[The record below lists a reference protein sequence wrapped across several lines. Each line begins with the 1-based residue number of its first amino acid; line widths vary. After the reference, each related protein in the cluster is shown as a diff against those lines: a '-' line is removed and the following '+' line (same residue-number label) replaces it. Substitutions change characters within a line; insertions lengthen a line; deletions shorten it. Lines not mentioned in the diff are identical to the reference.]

1 MKITTTLVFL
11 FFIPFLIVAQNKASK
26 GDNFFYG
33 YKYEQ
38 AIAEYKK
45 EMVKNSLTNEQ
56 KLNLADSYL
65 KTGSYDDAAKI
76 YLEVNKNDT
85 IMSVHRFNKML
96 QSLAKS
102 ADKEQIK
109 TFLRSKSEK
118 LSSELI
124 ENAEFNYSLLEGN
137 VANDL
142 VGIEKLGVNS
152 PQGDFS
158 PAFYKDGLLFSSSR
172 LKKSKGV
179 YEPSG
184 EAYLDIYFGKIDNAG
199 NITSTENFTAI
210 PDSQFHQSTPYYSD
224 TLKTFYYIKSNT
236 EDGQMAFDENGKNA
250 LAIGSL
256 KENGQFNFILK
267 DLSTSFYYPFFD
279 DKTQR
284 LFFAANFEDSY
295 GGTDLYYVYTNN
307 GQIMSAPVNLG
318 PRINSPGNE
327 IAPYIF
333 NGSLY
338 FSSDVFY
345 GIGGMD
351 IYKSNI
357 LVDNSFSIPVNLGK
371 EINSVDDDFGF
382 ILKED
387 EQGKLQSY
395 FASNRQGGKGGDDLY
410 KLTLENA
417 PGLKT
422 FALQGKVV
430 NLKNKTGISNAQI
443 RLLNGNGDLVREG
456 YTSENGDFR
465 IEIPWQKQITVQ
477 AVKEGFSQYNT
488 SYSEEGMEEL
498 QNSPYIMGLSQ
509 LEDLLTENEGKTTI
523 KLDKFYFDK
532 GKSAINSS
540 VKTELDKVVEAVQ
553 RFPQLKLKIENH
565 TDSKG
570 SDSYNKKLSQDRADA
585 IKKYLLTNGVS
596 DTSIL
601 EAVGYGEEKIK
612 NSCTNGVYCLDFL
625 HKQNE
630 RTLFVIVN

>member
-1 MKITTTLVFL
+1 MKIKTILVFV
-11 FFIPFLIVAQNKASK
+11 FFIPFLMVAQNKASK
-26 GDNFFYG
+26 GDNLFYG

-45 EMVKNSLTNEQ
+45 EMVKSTLTNEQ

-102 ADKEQIK
+102 TDKERVK
-109 TFLRSKSEK
+109 TFLRSKSAK

-124 ENAEFNYSLLEGN
+124 ENAEFNYSLLEGT
-137 VANDL
+137 VSDD
-142 VGIEKLGVNS
+142 VISIEKLGVNS

-158 PAFYKDGLLFSSSR
+158 PAFYKDGLLFSSGR
-172 LKKSKGV
+172 PKKSKGV

-199 NITSTENFTAI
+199 NVTSTENFTAI
-210 PDSQFHQSTPYYSD
+210 PDSQFHQSTPFYSD
-224 TLKTFYYIKSNT
+224 TLKTFYYIVSNT
-236 EDGQMAFDENGKNA
+236 DDGQMAFDENGKNA

-279 DKTQR
+279 EKTQR
-284 LFFAANFEDSY
+284 LFFAANFDDSY

-327 IAPYIF
+327 IAPYLF

-357 LVDNSFSIPVNLGK
+357 LADNSFSIPVNLGK
-371 EINSVDDDFGF
+371 EINSVADDFSF
-382 ILKED
+382 ILRKD
-387 EQGKLQSY
+387 EQGGLQSY

-410 KLTLENA
+410 KLTLDKE

-430 NLKNKTGISNAQI
+430 NLKNKMGVGNAQI
-443 RLLNGNGDLVREG
+443 RLLNGKGDIVREVS
-456 YTSENGDFR
+456 TTENGDYR
-465 IEIPWQKQITVQ
+465 IEIPWQKQVTVQ
-477 AVKEGFSQYNT
+477 ALKDGFSQYNT
-488 SYSEEGMEEL
+488 SYSEVGMEEL
-498 QNSPYIMGLSQ
+498 QNAPYVIGLSQ

-523 KLDKFYFDK
+523 KLDKFFFDK
-532 GKSAINSS
+532 GKAIVNPNI
-540 VKTELDKVVEAVQ
+540 KTALDKVVEVLQ

-565 TDSKG
+565 TDSRG
-570 SDSYNKKLSQDRADA
+570 SDSYNKRLSQDRADA
-585 IKKYLLTNGVS
+585 IEKYLLANGVPE
-596 DTSIL
+596 TAIL
-601 EAVGYGEEKIK
+601 EAVGYGEERIK

-630 RTLFVIVN
+630 RTLFVIAN

>member
-1 MKITTTLVFL
+1 MKITSTLVFL

-96 QSLAKS
+96 QSLTKS
-102 ADKEQIK
+102 ADNERIK
-109 TFLRSKSEK
+109 TFLRSKSAK

-124 ENAEFNYSLLEGN
+124 ENAEFNYSLLEGDATN
-137 VANDL
+137 EL
-142 VGIEKLGVNS
+142 ISIEKLGVNS

-172 LKKSKGV
+172 PKKSKGV

-199 NITSTENFTAI
+199 NVTSTENFTAI

-284 LFFAANFEDSY
+284 LFFAANFDDSY

-430 NLKNKTGISNAQI
+430 NLKNKTGISNSQI

-477 AVKEGFSQYNT
+477 AVKDGFSQYNT

>member
-1 MKITTTLVFL
+1 MKITTTLAFL

-26 GDNFFYG
+26 GDNLFYG

-333 NGSLY
+333 NGSMY

-371 EINSVDDDFGF
+371 EINSVADDFGF

-509 LEDLLTENEGKTTI
+509 LEDLLTENEGKTTV

-532 GKSAINSS
+532 GKSSINPS
-540 VKTELDKVVEAVQ
+540 VKVELDKVVEAVQ

-570 SDSYNKKLSQDRADA
+570 NDSYNKKLSQDRADA